1 MNIINMI
8 IKLIVHSLLV
18 GAIMAIF
25 KITLIT
31 PLEDILF
38 AIVSIG
44 SLYGFCYVIKFR
56 WEV

>member
-1 MNIINMI
+1 MKIINFL
-8 IKLIVHSLLV
+8 IKISLHSLLV

-44 SLYGFCYVIKFR
+44 SLYGFCYIIKFR